1 MMLEKQP
8 GTDNFGHLLKQ
19 LLDERALSLRKCS
32 TLTGIQAATISRI
45 INGKRKA
52 TSDHLLRFAECLQ
65 VPASELFEAA
75 GYPVRTEISSRL
87 TTKDHIQHLL
97 ESADLFQHKLSVDH
111 VQQELSKHEQ
121 YLQTAEGKEEIL
133 SKFEEKIMKLSS
145 AGPFIEQLTD
155 MFQRFRDKKVPLKEF
170 LLIGSALLYFIT
182 TIDLVP
188 DYLLPIGYIDDAIAV
203 NLVQN
208 SLEKSGRI

>member
-1 MMLEKQP
+1 M
-8 GTDNFGHLLKQ
+8 N
-19 LLDERALSLRKCS
+19 ERYPYENVVHS
-32 TLTGIQAATISRI
+32 QAF
-45 INGKRKA
+45 K
-52 TSDHLLRFAECLQ
+52 LLRFAECLQ

-121 YLQTAEGKEEIL
+121 FLQTAEGKEEIL

-145 AGPFIEQLTD
+145 AGPFIDQLTD
-155 MFQRFRDKKVPLKEF
+155 MFH
-170 LLIGSALLYFIT
+170 FIT